1 MTQYEDIINLPH
13 HVSERHARMSMLDR
27 VAQFS
32 PFAAL
37 TGYDAAIEETARLTD
52 AKIELDE
59 SEKDLLN
66 KRLREALA
74 SGTHVRI
81 SYFLPDER
89 KVGGAYVCIT
99 GKVKKLDTLGDVEV
113 IDYKLTPYRNDD
125 DPYFAICP
133 DCGKPIGIHNDGGNG
148 FCTDCGIHH

>member
-27 VAQFS
+27 AAQFS

-52 AKIELDE
+52 TKIELDE

-66 KRLREALA
+66 QRLCEALD
-74 SGTHVRI
+74 SGTPVRI
-81 SYFLPDER
+81 TYFLPDER
-89 KVGGAYVCIT
+89 KDGGAYVCT
-99 GKVKKLDTLGDVEV
+99 AGKVRKVDIFSDSIVMESELAIPIANVMQV
-113 IDYKLTPYRNDD
+113 IK
-125 DPYFAICP
+125 IEE
-133 DCGKPIGIHNDGGNG
+133 
-148 FCTDCGIHH
+148 